1 MARNTPD
8 KDSTERST
16 VTEQV
21 PMPPP
26 VGIRLAPDVRL
37 PVAAIPIDYK
47 ISPVAEEAR
56 KQIVIDYYRE
66 VAQAVIQADSA
77 VQENS
82 ADPVA
87 GDAAAVTVGE
97 VAAPASL
104 PQAVASGD
112 ESAGGDEPA
121 TGAVP
126 GVPAGET
133 IEDSADGP
141 TVVVT
146 NRPEVEAA
154 RKRADWRFKALFGSA
169 AYNRMTMNSLL
180 ETRLPESAAA
190 NTTSETGDS
199 ATGEP

>member
-1 MARNTPD
+1 
-8 KDSTERST
+8 
-16 VTEQV
+16 
-21 PMPPP
+21 MPPP

-47 ISPVAEEAR
+47 ISPVAEQAR
-56 KQIVIDYYRE
+56 QQIVIDYYRE
-66 VAQAVIQADSA
+66 VAQAVIQADSG

-82 ADPVA
+82 VDPVA

-97 VAAPASL
+97 VAAAAAL

-112 ESAGGDEPA
+112 VSVSGNESAGGEESA

-190 NTTSETGDS
+190 NTASETGDS